1 MFLCGI
7 FFKVLYH
14 TQTNTFQ
21 CILATDNIR
30 SYIIFLYA
38 DGLIQW
44 PSSGAQVG
52 LSGSMS
58 YVYIPGSST
67 PSILNITLMS
77 NVGIGGKW
85 VFQVNQGMFKQ

>member
-1 MFLCGI
+1 MLF
-7 FFKVLYH
+7 H

-21 CILATDNIR
+21 CILVSDAVR

-44 PSSGAQVG
+44 PPTGAQVG
-52 LSGSMS
+52 LNAGDNIN
-58 YVYIPGSST
+58 YLNIPGSRT
-67 PSILNITLMS
+67 PSILNITQMS

-85 VFQVNQGMFKQ
+85 VFQVNGTFRYVCYK